1 MKNDSIRVY
10 LVPADSHKSFYGKAV
25 LIQCGG
31 GLYCESY
38 NTPVAS
44 YIGGVF
50 RRSWGG
56 YSVTTMRHVNAF
68 RAACGLPS
76 IGKKEWDALPVEA

>member
-10 LVPADSHKSFYGKAV
+10 LVPADGRKSFYGKAV
-25 LIQCGG
+25 LIQRGG
-31 GLYCESY
+31 AMYCESY
-38 NTPVAS
+38 NTIVCK
-44 YIGGVF
+44 YIGGKF
-50 RRSWGG
+50 SRTWGG
-56 YSVTTMRHVNAF
+56 YSATTARHVNAF